1 MSWLLTFRFDL
12 RSLTALSRGTYLGT
26 AFSLQ
31 HFDFDVLALDLGK
44 EDDFP
49 GSCVRLREITHAR
62 VVSLDFSSLSVFY
75 VPIFYAHV
83 LRFFPPVSLEYTRLV
98 FIYMW
103 FQLICLCLT
112 LAVNP
117 S

>member
-83 LRFFPPVSLEYTRLV
+83 LRFFPPVSLEYTRVV
-98 FIYMW
+98 FIYVW
-103 FQLICLCLT
+103 FSADLCLT